1 MRLSTLG
8 IPRPAVSQ
16 PQPSRRRHRSPY
28 GATYRLRGRG
38 RSAACDQASNSGCGH
53 PALSS
58 RSRRASN
65 RQSVLHDRAR
75 RQAFAPASRHCPDHG
90 PSARRVPVSSVQS
103 PSSDC
108 RRQRRT
114 LRSDGSGLSI
124 GRRRLPVGG
133 VCPGAAVP
141 GDPSWVA
148 SLPGQRS
155 RPDPAVSAES
165 ATPMHWFNRQP
176 TRRRARRRRC
186 SSSSPRECSA
196 SAGSP
201 PPWRMPSSSRMW
213 GSYIRRLSRRDGDGI
228 SRVCNRWRQCRRVR
242 QGIRSCLL
250 CRVVGRGIHA
260 RQCSELEHSLT
271 TAFRKRV
278 RGSKQDPPTGSCQ

>member
-1 MRLSTLG
+1 M
-8 IPRPAVSQ
+8 
-16 PQPSRRRHRSPY
+16 
-28 GATYRLRGRG
+28 
-38 RSAACDQASNSGCGH
+38 
-53 PALSS
+53 
-58 RSRRASN
+58 
-65 RQSVLHDRAR
+65 
-75 RQAFAPASRHCPDHG
+75 
-90 PSARRVPVSSVQS
+90 QS

-141 GDPSWVA
+141 GDSSGLHHYRGSDRALTELSPLNGDTDALV
-148 SLPGQRS
+148 RS
-155 RPDPAVSAES
+155 AAY
-165 ATPMHWFNRQP
+165 A
-176 TRRRARRRRC
+176 RRARRRRC
-186 SSSSPRECSA
+186 SSSSPRIRSA
-196 SAGSP
+196 SARST

-213 GSYIRRLSRRDGDGI
+213 GSYIEPDASVATAMGLAGCAIGGGNADVFAKASG
-228 SRVCNRWRQCRRVR
+228 
-242 QGIRSCLL
+242 LAYL

-278 RGSKQDPPTGSCQ
+278 RGSKQDPQPEAASAWRRISDAEFGWPHQRDWLRAPTACWLPGSRRSDSAMCSRRWSELRLFMPVMFHIHWNRRSPKYRRVLLERCEDSCPCASPPRQTS